1 MNIINLTE
9 WLLKACDRIIEHIND
24 DPYNRIFSTLNS
36 QHEIKDENAKM
47 EKLMVNGYFASSG
60 EKSYFLEFDNVC
72 NSAEEYKTD
81 LIKNAKKY
89 RKYDLGLRKIKNHHD
104 RLA

>member
-24 DPYNRIFSTLNS
+24 DPYNRIFSTLNA

-47 EKLMVNGYFASSG
+47 EKHEGNGYFASS
-60 EKSYFLEFDNVC
+60 N
-72 NSAEEYKTD
+72 
-81 LIKNAKKY
+81 
-89 RKYDLGLRKIKNHHD
+89 RKLYI
-104 RLA
+104 